1 MDEFQDHN
9 GFGKIFFVGIVILF
23 IAMARGLIKSQSEM
37 AKRAKIVIAV
47 LIGLSGA
54 SAVVAGAG
62 PVALAVLL
70 AILGAGYWIFKGRD
84 K

>member
-1 MDEFQDHN
+1 MDAFQDNN
-9 GFGKIFFVGIVILF
+9 GFGKMFAVGILVLF
-23 IAMARGLIKSQSEM
+23 IAMARDLIRSKSEM

-62 PVALAVLL
+62 PLALAILL

>member
-23 IAMARGLIKSQSEM
+23 IAMARDLIVSKSEV
-37 AKRAKIVIAV
+37 AKRIKIVIAA

-54 SAVVAGAG
+54 SAVVMAVG
-62 PVALAVLL
+62 PGGLAILL
-70 AILGAGYWIFKGRD
+70 AILGVAYWIFKGRG